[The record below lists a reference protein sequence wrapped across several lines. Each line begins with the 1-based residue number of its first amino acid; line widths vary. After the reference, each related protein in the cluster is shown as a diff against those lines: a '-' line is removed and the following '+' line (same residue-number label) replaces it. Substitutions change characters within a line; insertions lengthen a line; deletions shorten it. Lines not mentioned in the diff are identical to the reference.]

1 MFKDGKLNSISV
13 LANMSCFEECVRL
26 YREAQGE
33 FPWQPAI
40 SVHVNLMEGSCLSDP
55 KDLPDLVDEKGH
67 FQISWEKLFFVSY
80 LPSRNRF
87 KKQLKKE
94 IELQI
99 KAVAGAFSELNLQE
113 LRIDSHQHTHMIPV
127 VAEALF
133 EVLEEQGWKAS
144 YIRDAKEPFFVFLK
158 KTSLYKTYRP
168 VNFVKN
174 ILLNYCSALLQKRFR
189 NAGMK
194 PMYLW
199 GLIMS
204 GHMDEKRI
212 RQLLSD
218 IEKKA
223 EHNGRML
230 EILFHPGQV
239 LREEISDEFSQ
250 EDAIVFHVSPDRSV
264 EKQAVYALDLAQKV
278 RKR

>member
-1 MFKDGKLNSISV
+1 M
-13 LANMSCFEECVRL
+13 
-26 YREAQGE
+26 
-33 FPWQPAI
+33 I
-40 SVHVNLMEGSCLSDP
+40 SVHVNLMEGSCLADP
-55 KDLPDLVDEKGH
+55 KDLSDLVDEKGH
-67 FQISWEKLFFVSY
+67 FQISWERLFFVSY
-80 LPSRNRF
+80 FPSGNKF
-87 KKQLKKE
+87 KEQLKIE

-99 KAVAGAFSELNLQE
+99 RAVVEAFPEISMQS

-127 VAEALF
+127 VAKALF
-133 EVLEEQGWKAS
+133 EVLDEQGWRAA
-144 YIRDAKEPFFVFLK
+144 YIRDAKEPFLVFLK

-204 GHMDEKRI
+204 GHMDEERI
-212 RQLLSD
+212 RQLLPD
-218 IEKKA
+218 MEKKA

-250 EDAIVFHVSPDRSV
+250 EDAIAFHVSQDRSV
-264 EKQAVYALDLAQKV
+264 EKQAVYALDLAQKA